1 MENMGKDLTD
11 YMNRQRLNQRFNK
24 LVEEALQDPDVQAFI
39 QANQAALSQETVARS
54 AAKIYEYVNEK
65 KKILNGETTLAP
77 GYAPKLVLSN
87 HFIDVSYE
95 PTADLVQKRAQAELK
110 ARVKSINMPKDIVEA
125 SLAQYDASERQVPL
139 IEALKFVEAYRQ
151 APTDFHQG
159 LYLSGQFGVGKTY
172 LLGAIANELA
182 LQGFETTLIHFPTFA
197 VEMKNAIGQN
207 NVLEKVNQIK
217 KAPILM
223 IDDIGADA
231 LSAWVRDEVL
241 GIILQYRMQEQLA
254 TFFSSNFT
262 MNELE
267 KHLTTSQ
274 RGDEEPVKAGRIMQ
288 RVRYL
293 ASEVEVS
300 GQNRRLQ
307 SN

>member
-11 YMNRQRLNQRFNK
+11 YMNRQKLNQQFNK
-24 LVEEALQDPDVQAFI
+24 LVEDALNDSDVQAFI
-39 QANQAALSQETVARS
+39 QANKDRLSQETVTRS
-54 AAKIYEYVNEK
+54 AAKIYEYVIEK
-65 KKILNGETTLAP
+65 KKLANGQTTLAP
-77 GYAPKLVLSN
+77 GYAPKLVLNN

-95 PTADLVQKRAQAELK
+95 PTASLLQEREQAALH
-110 ARVKSINMPKDIVEA
+110 ARVKSINMPRDIEQA
-125 SLAQYDASERQVPL
+125 KIDSYDPTNRFDAL
-139 IEALKFVEAYRQ
+139 IKATAFIGAHRQ
-151 APTDFHQG
+151 APHDFHQA

-182 LQGFETTLIHFPTFA
+182 LSGFETTLIHFPTFA

-207 NVLEKVNQIK
+207 NVLEKVNVIK

-231 LSAWVRDEVL
+231 MSAWVRDEVL

-262 MNELE
+262 MTELE
-267 KHLTTSQ
+267 THLTTSNQ
-274 RGDEEPVKAGRIMQ
+274 GDEPVKAARIMQ

-293 ASEVEVS
+293 AQEIEVG

-307 SN
+307 P